1 MHQEVNKQQRFIV
14 IHVCNVLNF

>member
-14 IHVCNVLNF
+14 IHTFDVISF